1 MARKKY
7 FKEKMGRTG
16 VFRLTTNN
24 PFTPEETSFADLI
37 NDADLDAGVVRHLQE
52 KKVLVE
58 KRKPQGIKG
67 YPPVQAI
74 LDLHGET
81 ALSAEQKTMSFVH
94 TCIQRGLKTIQI
106 ITGKGLHSPGGVPV
120 LPDVVEAKLV
130 VLKQEGVIFN
140 FRWEKKLKDKSGSVW
155 VYL

>member
-24 PFTPEETSFADLI
+24 PFTPEETSFADLVK
-37 NDADLDAGVVRHLQE
+37 DSDLDAGVMRHLQE
-52 KKVLVE
+52 KKILVE
-58 KRKPQGIKG
+58 KEKPQGIKG
-67 YPPVQAI
+67 YPPVQAR

-81 ALSAEQKTMSFVH
+81 APAAEQKTMSFVY
-94 TCIQRGLKTIQI
+94 TSLQRGLKTVQI
-106 ITGKGLHSPGGVPV
+106 ITGKGLHSPGGVAV
-120 LPDVVEAKLV
+120 LPDVVAAQLA

-140 FRWEKKLKDKSGSVW
+140 FGWEKKLKDKSGSVF